1 MKKFFFDCGTRDAT
15 ASLGILALRLLVGV
29 MMLVGHGIPKIQ
41 QYSERKDTF
50 YVPDF
55 FPFKYMSPPVSLMA
69 NIGAEVGAV
78 ILIALGLAT
87 RPAAFLLGFS
97 MVIAVFGFH
106 GTAPWF
112 VSPPTI
118 VDTKELGLLYLI
130 PMVVL
135 IITGSG
141 AYSIDATL
149 HRDVKRRRW

>member
-1 MKKFFFDCGTRDAT
+1 
-15 ASLGILALRLLVGV
+15 
-29 MMLVGHGIPKIQ
+29 
-41 QYSERKDTF
+41 
-50 YVPDF
+50 
-55 FPFKYMSPPVSLMA
+55 
-69 NIGAEVGAV
+69 
-78 ILIALGLAT
+78 
-87 RPAAFLLGFS
+87 